1 MKADHQSVQDLIQSY
16 QGSPFYSLKVSNYF
30 QIYADLFSHL
40 RGTDCTFIETG
51 VYHGGSLF
59 MWRAWLGPEARIIGV
74 DLNPNVLKWKDHG
87 FEIYVGDQG
96 DPEFWR
102 ETFDAT
108 GPFDV
113 LLDDGGH
120 QSFQQIVTLTEGLKA
135 VKPSGLIVIE
145 DTIASYMTQFSAH
158 GGNCFLNYAKS
169 ATDVLVAKSSG
180 LWPGEFREVANH
192 EILDDFSQVGS
203 IEFFSG
209 LVAFKMA
216 PDAAENPE
224 HVSNRDPD
232 HFETDYRY
240 MGTAKSAAVNWPDP
254 FQQEIIVVHGS

>member
-1 MKADHQSVQDLIQSY
+1 
-16 QGSPFYSLKVSNYF
+16 
-30 QIYADLFSHL
+30 
-40 RGTDCTFIETG
+40 
-51 VYHGGSLF
+51 

-145 DTIASYMTQFSAH
+145 DTITSYMTQFSAH